1 MLQLI
6 RLFLAPARTSP
17 ADGLSRFNIG
27 QIEPGAKDGSRLQTN
42 IAPEGRF
49 RGQEEHMIIPN
60 RAQDMG
66 ADSGQLSIGDL
77 IHEFDPWI
85 DP

>member
-1 MLQLI
+1 MKI
-6 RLFLAPARTSP
+6 APEKASP
-17 ADGLSRFNIG
+17 ADGLSRGNIG
-27 QIEPGAKDGSRLQTN
+27 QIEPGAKDGSRVQTN

-66 ADSGQLSIGDL
+66 ADSGQLSVQ
-77 IHEFDPWI
+77 IHGSDP
-85 DP
+85 